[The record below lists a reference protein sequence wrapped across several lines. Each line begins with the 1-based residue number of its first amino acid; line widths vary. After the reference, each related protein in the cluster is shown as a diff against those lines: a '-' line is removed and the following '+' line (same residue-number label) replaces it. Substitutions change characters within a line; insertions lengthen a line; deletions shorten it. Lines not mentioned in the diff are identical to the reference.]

1 MPKTDLILLHAPH
14 VYDFRK
20 IPQLYGP
27 VSDLVLS
34 TPAFEMYPIGF
45 SSLAEYLGKA
55 GYHVRLVN
63 LAGRMLRDP
72 DFDAEEFIRKL
83 NAPVFGID
91 LHWLVHAHGAIEVAR
106 LVKKLHPESK
116 VILGGFSASYF
127 NKDLMEYPEIDYVM
141 RGDSTEEPMRL
152 FMQAVKEGKLE
163 NIPNLVWKDD
173 KGAVHDNGLTFVPDN
188 ISDVM
193 QNHYSAVVRSVLRYR
208 DLASTIPVKEWL
220 NYPVTAVLT
229 CKGCDHNCVFC
240 GGANT
245 AMRRTVGRTRTAF
258 RTARDMFK
266 DIQNISRLSRGP
278 IFILGDIRMGGEE
291 RAYELLKLMQ
301 QRPVKNTVDFELFSP
316 PPAPFLE
323 AIARAKP
330 GFAIDISP
338 HSHNEKVRRA
348 LGLTYTNEE
357 LETSIEKAFELGAS
371 RLEIYFMIGLP
382 EQTPES
388 VSQTV
393 DYCEFL
399 YKRFNG
405 NKRLFLFIGPLS
417 PFLDPGSPGFENPE
431 RYGYRVIHR
440 TLEEHRAALA
450 APSWKYTLNYETRW
464 MRRQQIV
471 DATYAAISR
480 LTRLK
485 AQYGQISQ
493 KMADE
498 QLARIGRAVE
508 MEKRIDTIVQ
518 SGDVSQLAALK
529 PELDHLNGM
538 AVVDRHQLKLPMGAT
553 KLRYINS
560 LIEILRGR

>member
-1 MPKTDLILLHAPH
+1 MAKTDLILLHAPH

-55 GYHVRLVN
+55 GIHVRVVN
-63 LAGRMLRDP
+63 LANRMLKDAR
-72 DFDAEEFIRKL
+72 FDAEEFIRKL
-83 NAPVFGID
+83 DAPVFGID
-91 LHWLVHAHGAIEVAR
+91 LHWMVQAHGAIEIAK
-106 LVKKLHPESK
+106 LVKKHHPKSK
-116 VILGGFSASYF
+116 IIFGGFSASYF
-127 NKDLMEYPEIDYVM
+127 YKDLIAYPEIDYVM

-152 FMQAVKEGKLE
+152 FMQAVKEGKPE
-163 NIPNLVWKDD
+163 GIPNLVWKDER
-173 KGAVHDNGLTFVPDN
+173 GAVHDNGLTFVPDN

-193 QNHYSAVVRSVLRYR
+193 QNHYSAIVRSVLRYR

-240 GGANT
+240 GGANA

-258 RTARDMFK
+258 RTAQDMFK
-266 DIQNISRLSRGP
+266 DIRNISRLSRGP

-291 RAYELLKLMQ
+291 RAYELLRLMEKQ
-301 QRPVKNTVDFELFSP
+301 PVKNTVDFELFSP

-338 HSHNEKVRRA
+338 HSHDIKVRRA
-348 LGLTYTNEE
+348 LGLSYTNEE
-357 LETSIEKAFELGAS
+357 LEESIARALELGAS

-388 VSQTV
+388 VSQSV
-393 DYCEFL
+393 DYCEYL
-399 YKRFNG
+399 YKKFKAD
-405 NKRLFLFIGPLS
+405 KRLFLFIGPLS
-417 PFLDPGSPGFENPE
+417 PFLDPGSLAFENPE
-431 RYGYRVIHR
+431 RYGYSVIHR
-440 TLEEHRAALA
+440 TLEEHRRALA
-450 APSWKYTLNYETRW
+450 QPSWKYTLNYETRW
-464 MRRQQIV
+464 MDRRQIV

-485 AQYGQISQ
+485 AQYGQITQ
-493 KMADE
+493 QMADE
-498 QLARIGRAVE
+498 QTARIERAVE
-508 MEKRIDTIVQ
+508 MEKRIEAIVQ
-518 SGDVSQLAALK
+518 NGDMSRLAELK
-529 PELDHLNGM
+529 PELDRLNGM

-560 LIEILRGR
+560 IIEILRGR

>member
-55 GYHVRLVN
+55 GIHVRLVN

-72 DFDAEEFIRKL
+72 DFDAENFIRKL
-83 NAPVFGID
+83 HAPVFGID
-91 LHWLVHAHGAIEVAR
+91 LHWMVHAHGAVEVAK
-106 LVKKLHPESK
+106 LVKKLHPDSK
-116 VILGGFSASYF
+116 VIFGGFSASYF
-127 NKDLMEYPEIDYVM
+127 YQELIAYPEVDYVM

-152 FMQAVKEGKLE
+152 FMRATKEG
-163 NIPNLVWKDD
+163 NIDSVPNLIWKD
-173 KGAVHDNGLTFVPDN
+173 ANSAAQNNGLTYVPDN

-193 QNHYSAVVRSVLRYR
+193 QNHYSAVVRSVLRYH

-240 GGANT
+240 GGSNV
-245 AMRRTVGRTRTAF
+245 AMRRTVGRPKTAF
-258 RTARDMFK
+258 RTAQDMFK

-291 RAYELLKLMQ
+291 RAYELLRLMGKY
-301 QRPVKNTVDFELFSP
+301 PVKNTVDFELFSP
-316 PPAPFLE
+316 PPAFFVE

-338 HSHNEKVRRA
+338 HSHDIKVRRA
-348 LGLTYTNEE
+348 LGLDYTNEE
-357 LETSIEKAFELGAS
+357 MEASISKALELGAS

-393 DYCEFL
+393 DYCEYL
-399 YKRFNG
+399 YTKFKTD
-405 NKRLFLFIGPLS
+405 KRLFLFIGPLS
-417 PFLDPGSPGFENPE
+417 PFLDPGSLAFENPE
-431 RYGYRVIHR
+431 RYGYKVLHR
-440 TLEEHRAALA
+440 TLEEHRRALVQ
-450 APSWKYTLNYETRW
+450 PSWKDTLNYETRW
-464 MRRQQIV
+464 MNRTQIV
-471 DATYAAISR
+471 DATYTAISR

-485 AQYGQISQ
+485 ARYGQIPQ

-498 QLARIGRAVE
+498 QVSRIEQAVE
-508 MEKRIDTIVQ
+508 MEQRIEAIVP
-518 SGDVSQLAALK
+518 SKDMSKLAELK
-529 PELDHLNGM
+529 PELDRLNGM
-538 AVVDRHQLKLPMGAT
+538 TVVERHQLKLPMGST

-560 LIEILRGR
+560 VIEILRGR

>member
-1 MPKTDLILLHAPH
+1 MAKTDLILLHAPH

-55 GYHVRLVN
+55 GYHVRVVN
-63 LAGRMLRDP
+63 LAGRMLRNAR
-72 DFDAEEFIRKL
+72 FDAEEFIRKL
-83 NAPVFGID
+83 HAPVFGID
-91 LHWLVHAHGAIEVAR
+91 LHWMVHAHGAIEVAG
-106 LVKKLHPESK
+106 LVKKHHPDSK
-116 VILGGFSASYF
+116 VIFGGFSASYF
-127 NKDLMEYPEIDYVM
+127 YKELIVYPEVDYVM

-163 NIPNLVWKDD
+163 SIPNLVWKDAGG
-173 KGAVHDNGLTFVPDN
+173 KARDNGLTFVPDN

-240 GGANT
+240 GGSNT
-245 AMRRTVGRTRTAF
+245 AMRRTVGRSRTAF
-258 RTARDMFK
+258 RTAADMFK
-266 DIQNISRLSRGP
+266 DIQNITRLSRGP

-291 RAYELLKLMQ
+291 RAYQLLEMMEKH
-301 QRPVKNTVDFELFSP
+301 PVKNTVDFELFSP
-316 PPAPFLE
+316 PTPHFLD
-323 AIARAKP
+323 AVARAKA

-338 HSHNEKVRRA
+338 HSHDIKVRRA
-348 LGLTYTNEE
+348 LGLSYTNEE
-357 LETSIEKAFELGAS
+357 LEESIGKAIELGAS

-393 DYCEFL
+393 DYCEQL
-399 YKRFNG
+399 YKKFKAD
-405 NKRLFLFIGPLS
+405 KRLFLFIGPLA
-417 PFLDPGSPGFENPE
+417 PFLDPGSLAFENPE
-431 RYGYRVIHR
+431 RYGYKVIHH
-440 TLEEHRAALA
+440 TLEEHRRALA
-450 APSWKYTLNYETRW
+450 QPGWKDTLNYETRW
-464 MRRQQIV
+464 MNRQQIV

-485 AQYGQISQ
+485 AQYGQIPQ
-493 KMADE
+493 KIAEE
-498 QLARIGRAVE
+498 QVSRIERA
-508 MEKRIDTIVQ
+508 MEIERRIETIVQ
-518 SGDVSQLAALK
+518 SGDLSNLMELK
-529 PELDHLNGM
+529 PELGHLNGM
-538 AVVDRHQLKLPMGAT
+538 TVVERHQIKLPVGAV